1 MVMPSFSSLI
11 DVSSF
16 FIGILINLLL
26 VALICYYFKKKF
38 DVIEVAQSEQAKI
51 LHGLIQEKME
61 ENARLAP
68 PQTSGLNFFTMADLE
83 KMDNNIVEETDI
95 NEHADDIKRITT
107 NEPTLNLSE
116 AESESEGGNDSDD
129 EMDENDSESD
139 SDSDDEDVDTEDKP
153 FADDVLVKSVQMV
166 IESSNNELMENSVS
180 YDKLT
185 VKELKELLNQ
195 RDISFK
201 KSTKKQEMIDL
212 LNKYDNDSNLNI
224 VLSNEIDNNKEE
236 QVTENMTNDDNEVEV
251 NTENDEEGVNNQEV
265 VDETQSTDVDIQL
278 GEDVLIDD
286 LNLNISGEIKLE

>member
-83 KMDNNIVEETDI
+83 KMDNNIVEETNI
-95 NEHADDIKRITT
+95 NEDANDIKRITT
-107 NEPTLNLSE
+107 NESTLNLSE

-139 SDSDDEDVDTEDKP
+139 SESDDEGVDTEDKP
-153 FADDVLVKSVQMV
+153 FADDILVKSVQMV
-166 IESSNNELMENSVS
+166 IETSNNELMDNSVS

-236 QVTENMTNDDNEVEV
+236 QVTENMTNDDNEVEL
-251 NTENDEEGVNNQEV
+251 NIENDEEGLNNQDI

>member
-83 KMDNNIVEETDI
+83 KMDNNIVEETNI
-95 NEHADDIKRITT
+95 NEDANDIKRITT
-107 NEPTLNLSE
+107 NESTLNLSE

-139 SDSDDEDVDTEDKP
+139 SESDDEGVDTEDKP
-153 FADDVLVKSVQMV
+153 FADDILVKSVQMV
-166 IESSNNELMENSVS
+166 IETSNNELMDNSVS

-195 RDISFK
+195 REISFK

-236 QVTENMTNDDNEVEV
+236 QVTENMTNDDNEVEL
-251 NTENDEEGVNNQEV
+251 NIENDEEGLNNQDI